1 MSVDFFILNF
11 FFFELTLS
19 SDKWLSYKTLPKGKN
34 LIMVR
39 NAGSM
44 CITKNILLRIVQYIT
59 VQPTYVCYCTL
70 APSPTT

>member
-1 MSVDFFILNF
+1 
-11 FFFELTLS
+11 
-19 SDKWLSYKTLPKGKN
+19 
-34 LIMVR
+34 MVR

-70 APSPTT
+70 APSPTYIRHILLGEGGRDIEQDSE